1 MISNLLYKELRLAA
15 HPNIYIFSAMGAL
28 VLIPAYPYTM
38 IFVFSCIGIY
48 ISFMYGRETNDIYFS
63 SLLPIKKSDIVL
75 GKYLVVI
82 VTQLASLFI
91 SIICAIIKN
100 TLIPNNNPV
109 GIDANIAFY
118 GFGFIIFTIFN
129 LIFLSSFF
137 KTAYNAGIAFL
148 KALVPIILIELLI
161 EVSVHFPKLQWL
173 DGTSQELLVK
183 QLPILILGVT
193 IYIIFTM
200 WSFKISTKRF
210 SEVDL

>member
-1 MISNLLYKELRLAA
+1 
-15 HPNIYIFSAMGAL
+15 
-28 VLIPAYPYTM
+28 
-38 IFVFSCIGIY
+38 
-48 ISFMYGRETNDIYFS
+48 MYGRETNDIYFS

>member
-1 MISNLLYKELRLAA
+1 
-15 HPNIYIFSAMGAL
+15 MGAL